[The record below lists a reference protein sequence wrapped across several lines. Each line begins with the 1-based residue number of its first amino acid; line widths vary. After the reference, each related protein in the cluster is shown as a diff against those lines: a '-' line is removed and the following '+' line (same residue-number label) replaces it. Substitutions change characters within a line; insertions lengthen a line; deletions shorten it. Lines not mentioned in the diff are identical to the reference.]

1 MARTARFHPLFD
13 EDVIRDATWYET
25 KETGLGVDFTHRIES
40 AILELLGD
48 PERRSDRHYGLR
60 YWPVERFPHV
70 ILYDLT
76 DAEILLF
83 GVMHPSQRPDQ
94 WIARSR

>member
-13 EDVIRDATWYET
+13 EDVIRDATWYEM
-25 KETGLGVDFTHRIES
+25 KESGLGVDFTHHIES
-40 AILELLGD
+40 AIVELLGD

-60 YWPVERFPHV
+60 YWPVGRFPHV

-76 DAEILLF
+76 DTEILLF
-83 GVMHPSQRPDQ
+83 GVMHPSQMPDR
-94 WIARSR
+94 WLARIR

>member
-13 EDVIRDATWYET
+13 EDVIGFATWYET
-25 KETGLGVDFTHRIES
+25 KEPGLGIDFTHCIES
-40 AILELLGD
+40 AIHELLGD

-76 DAEILLF
+76 DDEVLLF
-83 GVMHPSQRPDQ
+83 GVLHPSQEPDQ